1 MKEDARTSHIP
12 VILLTARSSEEIQM
26 EGYTTGANDYI
37 TKPFNFQILV
47 SRINNLLVQQQNLK
61 KSFQKQIEI
70 NPSEIKVDSE
80 DEKLLRQ
87 TMEIVQKNLD
97 NPDFSVEDLSK
108 ALLMSRAAM
117 YKKITALTGI
127 TPSEFIRSVRLKSAA
142 QLLEKTKMTV
152 AQVAFEVGFNNTK
165 YFVKYF
171 KEEYNMLP
179 TAYRSEKQKK
189 SETQG

>member
-1 MKEDARTSHIP
+1 
-12 VILLTARSSEEIQM
+12 M

-70 NPSEIKVDSE
+70 NPSEIQVDSE

-117 YKKITALTGI
+117 YKKITAITGI

-171 KEEYNMLP
+171 KEEYNLLP

-189 SETQG
+189 AESPGID

>member
-1 MKEDARTSHIP
+1 
-12 VILLTARSSEEIQM
+12 
-26 EGYTTGANDYI
+26 
-37 TKPFNFQILV
+37 
-47 SRINNLLVQQQNLK
+47 
-61 KSFQKQIEI
+61 
-70 NPSEIKVDSE
+70 
-80 DEKLLRQ
+80 
-87 TMEIVQKNLD
+87 
-97 NPDFSVEDLSK
+97 
-108 ALLMSRAAM
+108 M

-179 TAYRSEKQKK
+179 TAYRSSQQKK
-189 SETQG
+189 ETQG